1 MVMHSAFMLFLSLG
15 LGYALCV
22 LAAKQKG
29 VLKTVGYT
37 LGIAILV
44 LTLLYGVTVS
54 CGENMGGMWKK
65 GGMCGMKGGMMKGG
79 HGHMMKR

>member
-1 MVMHSAFMLFLSLG
+1 MMYGAFMLFLSLG
-15 LGYALCV
+15 LGYVLCV
-22 LAAKQKG
+22 LAAREKG

-44 LTLLYGVTVS
+44 LTLLYGVMAS
-54 CGENMGGMWKK
+54 YGEKVGGMWKK
-65 GGMCGMKGGMMKGG
+65 GGMCGMKGG

>member
-1 MVMHSAFMLFLSLG
+1 MMMHGAFMLFLSLG
-15 LGYALCV
+15 LGYVLCV
-22 LAAKQKG
+22 LAAREKG

-44 LTLLYGVTVS
+44 LTLLYGVMAS
-54 CGENMGGMWKK
+54 CGEKMGGMGKM
-65 GGMCGMKGGMMKGG
+65 GGVCGMKGGMMKGG